1 VALLLEP
8 SKAQEALVGLAEY
21 VDDERQRAH
30 IRRFLGST
38 GATPVMLSCLAS
50 THDRIRDKAAYLVC
64 LLAFED
70 EGRVLLAENS
80 GIDCILACVSDQRNS
95 VYQREKCA
103 YALSN
108 MANHKTI
115 RPNVVAAGGV
125 EPLIQ
130 LVKSINGNSEKYSK
144 LVVPATTA
152 LSKLIKLDDTTCQ
165 QVVNSG
171 VIEHLMQ
178 LGESESNEM
187 ATAAIDGM
195 GKLFD
200 FMAYPRTHAGKTGV
214 FEGLLRIL
222 SRRHTENSAYGARVL
237 KASESI
243 NLMLVNN
250 LSNRQLAL
258 KNGVYY
264 EHIKMLKEDNKDL
277 IEKALNFLRN
287 FTENYKEGQ
296 EAMMRKDPTV
306 IPRILQLLHEGS
318 RITLGALC
326 HLSQHENAKA
336 ELPTARIA
344 EILQPLLQVPG
355 LTEIERAR
363 VAVILAN
370 LSDDKLDMAIDLT
383 IINFLANKMALTLS
397 GEEDRWSLL
406 TFVNGIANLA
416 SNDHNKEIIGQ
427 SGIIQILFDIL
438 QVDAKKCTHG
448 RVLTY
453 LDESKATSA
462 TALWN
467 LAYHESN
474 RRIMREL
481 QGVDI
486 LTQIGDSTNDERLKK
501 NAKGTLWLLG
511 IRDETPTKESGHNAE
526 ETEKGEHEVSTECQV
541 MISYH
546 RSNFMKV
553 KAMSQALDTA
563 GYKTWFDTEEEHC
576 TFEVVAN
583 AMEKA
588 SVVLVCLCM
597 EYKESPRCRL
607 EFEHINKLRKE
618 FIPILLAP
626 LFPGGWLKAQL
637 GTRTPYDLT
646 EVNFVVGGKKKSAK
660 DTASKHAEGKEELK
674 NEGMDES
681 FDHTIGFLISEISTK
696 GKLPLP
702 QSCTLLS
709 FHPPWPH
716 LAATNCIWGTS
727 SQIGQWLEDS
737 GLGMYKQKF
746 FVCNIDGGALAGLA
760 TLLRHDPAGGMGLL
774 ERELGIHSVGHRLK
788 FLSLLRNLDL

>member
-1 VALLLEP
+1 MSAQISHLVSLLLEP
-8 SKAQEALVGLAEY
+8 SKSQEALVGLAEY
-21 VDDERQRAH
+21 VDDERQRGH
-30 IRRFLGST
+30 IRRFLAAS

-50 THDRIRDKAAYLVC
+50 PHDRIRDKAAYLVC

-70 EGRVLLAENS
+70 EGRVLLADNS
-80 GIDCILACVSDQRNS
+80 GIDCILACVSDPRNT

-108 MANHKTI
+108 MANHKTL
-115 RPNVVAAGGV
+115 RPKVVAAQGV

-130 LVKSINGNSEKYSK
+130 LIKSISGNAEKCCK

-152 LSKLIKLDDTTCQ
+152 LSKLIKLDDVTCQ

-200 FMAYPRTHAGKTGV
+200 FMALPRTHAGKTGV
-214 FEGLLRIL
+214 FEGLLGIL
-222 SRRHTENSAYGARVL
+222 ARRHTEGTSFGPRVL

-258 KNGVYY
+258 KNGVYN
-264 EHIKMLKEDNKDL
+264 EHIRMLKEDNKDL

-296 EAMMRKDPTV
+296 EAMMRRDPTV
-306 IPRILQLLHEGS
+306 IPRILHLLQEGS

-336 ELPTARIA
+336 ELPTAKIA

-370 LSDDKLDMAIDLT
+370 LSDDRLDMAIDLT
-383 IINFLANKMALTLS
+383 IINFLANKMALTLN

-416 SNDHNKEIIGQ
+416 SSDHNKEVIGQ
-427 SGIIQILFDIL
+427 SGIIEILFDIL

-481 QGVDI
+481 GGLDI
-486 LTQIGDSTNDERLKK
+486 LTQIADSTTEERLKK

-511 IRDETPTKESGHNAE
+511 IRDETPTKDSGHNSE
-526 ETEKGEHEVSTECQV
+526 ENDKGEMNDVYMDCQV

-546 RSNFMKV
+546 SSNLTKV
-553 KAMSQALDTA
+553 KAISHALDA
-563 GYKTWFDTEEEHC
+563 LGYKTWYDVEAENC
-576 TFEVVAN
+576 GFEIVTKVI
-583 AMEKA
+583 EKA
-588 SVVLVCLCM
+588 SVVLICLCE
-597 EYKESPRCRL
+597 EYKESPRCRSEL
-607 EFEHINKLRKE
+607 EYINTRRKE
-618 FIPILLAP
+618 FIPVLLEP
-626 LFPGGWLKAQL
+626 LNPGGWLKAQL
-637 GTRTPYDLT
+637 SAHTPYDLT
-646 EVNFVVGGKKKSAK
+646 
-660 DTASKHAEGKEELK
+660 D
-674 NEGMDES
+674 
-681 FDHTIGFLISEISTK
+681 
-696 GKLPLP
+696 
-702 QSCTLLS
+702 LS
-709 FHPPWPH
+709 F
-716 LAATNCIWGTS
+716 GV
-727 SQIGQWLEDS
+727 GS
-737 GLGMYKQKF
+737 GNSGGLCLFVF
-746 FVCNIDGGALAGLA
+746 FFFSFSL
-760 TLLRHDPAGGMGLL
+760 
-774 ERELGIHSVGHRLK
+774 
-788 FLSLLRNLDL
+788 FLSLLYLCDF

>member
-1 VALLLEP
+1 MTATHQQIAHLVNQLLDP
-8 SKAQEALVGLAEY
+8 SKSQEGLVGLADF
-21 VDDERQRAH
+21 VDDERQRGH
-30 IRRFLGST
+30 IRRYLGSS
-38 GATPVMLSCLAS
+38 GATPVMLACLAS
-50 THDRIRDKAAYLVC
+50 PHDRIRDKAAYLVC

-80 GIDCILACVSDQRNS
+80 GIDCILACVADPRNT

-125 EPLIQ
+125 DPLIQ
-130 LVKSINGNSEKYSK
+130 LLKGISASSEKCSK

-152 LSKLIKLDDTTCQ
+152 LSKLIKLDDATCQ
-165 QVVNSG
+165 HVVNSG

-187 ATAAIDGM
+187 ATASIDGM

-200 FMAYPRTHAGKTGV
+200 FMALPRTHAGKTGV

-222 SRRHTENSAYGARVL
+222 VRRHSEPASFGARVL

-258 KNGVYY
+258 KNGVYA
-264 EHIKMLKEDNKDL
+264 EHIKMLKEENKEL

-296 EAMMRKDPTV
+296 EAMMRRDPMV
-306 IPRILQLLHEGS
+306 IPRILQLLQEGS

-336 ELPTARIA
+336 ELPTTKIT

-416 SNDHNKEIIGQ
+416 SNDHNKEVIGQ

-474 RRIMREL
+474 RRIMRDL
-481 QGVDI
+481 QGLDI
-486 LTQIGDSTNDERLKK
+486 LTQLSDSTNDERLKK

-511 IRDETPTKESGHNAE
+511 IRDEAPTKESGHNAE
-526 ETEKGEHEVSTECQV
+526 ENEKEQKVVTDCQV

-546 RSNFMKV
+546 KSTLGNVRALSK
-553 KAMSQALDTA
+553 ALDVA
-563 GYKTWFDTEEEHC
+563 GYKTWFDSETEQC
-576 TFEVVAN
+576 SFEVVAK
-583 AMEKA
+583 AIEKA
-588 SVVLVCLCM
+588 AVIVICLCRG
-597 EYKESPRCRL
+597 YKESPRCRL
-607 EFEHINKLRKE
+607 EFEYIHKLRKE
-618 FIPILLAP
+618 FIPILLDP
-626 LFPGGWLKAQL
+626 YYYPGGWLSSML
-637 GTRTPYDLT
+637 CSRTPYDLT
-646 EVNFVVGGKKKSAK
+646 DVNFVIPGEKRTHMNDAGSV
-660 DTASKHAEGKEELK
+660 KEEV
-674 NEGMDES
+674 DDS
-681 FDHTIGFLISEISTK
+681 FEHTIGFLVSEISTR
-696 GKLPLP
+696 GKIPLP
-702 QSCTLLS
+702 QAYTPLLS
-709 FHPPWPH
+709 FRPPPH
-716 LAATNCIWGTS
+716 LLSNCNWST
-727 SQIGQWLEDS
+727 
-737 GLGMYKQKF
+737 
-746 FVCNIDGGALAGLA
+746 
-760 TLLRHDPAGGMGLL
+760 
-774 ERELGIHSVGHRLK
+774 
-788 FLSLLRNLDL
+788 